1 MPIQPLLQI
10 EAALLRRQ
18 MPDLLLRP
26 GMTLA
31 ARVAERFGPRG
42 IIVLAGT
49 PLVAELP
56 SEVSTGDKLKL
67 MVQETRGEK
76 VVMKL
81 VQDQPA
87 GPPVNPAL
95 GLPGGLTARIAVT
108 EREAKRADGGEDH
121 AAISLVYEGEALGS
135 VSLRLQLAPGAV
147 GVVAELPAGEPYE
160 LAADEADVLRSRV
173 EAATGRKVSVTV
185 RPRHEPLDVY
195 V

>member
-67 MVQETRGEK
+67 MVQESRGEK

-87 GPPVNPAL
+87 GAPVDPRIP
-95 GLPGGLTARIAVT
+95 LPGGLTARISVD
-108 EREAKRADGGEDH
+108 EREAAGGQDDQH
-121 AAISLVYEGEALGS
+121 ASVSLVYEGEALGS

-147 GVVAELPAGEPYE
+147 GVVAELPAGRPHD
-160 LAADEADVLRSRV
+160 LASDAAEALSSRI
-173 EAATGRKVSVTV
+173 EAETGRKASVTV
-185 RPRHEPLDVY
+185 KPRHEPLDVY
-195 V
+195 A